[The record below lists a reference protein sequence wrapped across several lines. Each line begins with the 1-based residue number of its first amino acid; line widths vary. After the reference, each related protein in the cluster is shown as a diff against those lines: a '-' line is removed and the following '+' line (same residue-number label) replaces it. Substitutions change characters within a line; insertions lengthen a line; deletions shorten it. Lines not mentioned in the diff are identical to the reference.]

1 MAIYNDNNPYNPYNR
16 MREYYRDPNAS
27 RFQEVELNN
36 GDIAFQDKNTG
47 YIYRSDG
54 TYADPFEQGE
64 LGYYDRSA
72 MPFTDA
78 DFARNKNYY
87 NEVELNNG
95 EKAYQDRYGIVYLN
109 DGTTVNPNNG
119 ETGTYNINDKP
130 FSFSKQ
136 KMIPRSYQQQSNNN
150 VEQIQNDL
158 YQNWGADKKYGTN
171 FVDGKFGNNTVT
183 AMIDMLNNNYDAN
196 ISIDGNTQE
205 KTRRVQRWLREHNF
219 VGADGKELTVDGKFG
234 KNTAK
239 AFADASNKYKEH
251 MAISEQMVREEE
263 ERIAREQSEREA
275 YNNSPAVRAEQ
286 PNRNMFSGVGL
297 GIPPQFINQYND
309 VAESDGTRYVGT
321 DVLGRAIY
329 K

>member
-1 MAIYNDNNPYNPYNR
+1 MAFYNDNNPYNR

-64 LGYYDRSA
+64 LGYYDRST
-72 MPFTDA
+72 MPFTDV
-78 DFARNKNYY
+78 DFGRNKNYY

-109 DGTTVNPNNG
+109 DGTTVNPSNG
-119 ETGTYNINDKP
+119 ETGIYDINDKP
-130 FSFSKQ
+130 FSFTQQ
-136 KMIPRSYQQQSNNN
+136 KTMPLSYKQQSNNN

-158 YQNWGADKKYGTN
+158 YQNWGADSKYGTN

-183 AMIDMLNNNYDAN
+183 AMIDMLNKNFNAG
-196 ISIDGNTQE
+196 ISTDGTTQE
-205 KTRRVQRWLREHNF
+205 KTRRVQRFLNENDF
-219 VGADGKELTVDGKFG
+219 VGEDGKQLVVDGKFG

-239 AFADASNKYKEH
+239 AFMDASNMIKRHLANSEKRAKE
-251 MAISEQMVREEE
+251 IDEQIAREEAYRNSSAVREE
-263 ERIAREQSEREA
+263 
-275 YNNSPAVRAEQ
+275 Q
-286 PNRNMFSGVGL
+286 PRRDMFSGVNL
-297 GIPPQFINQYND
+297 GIPDYMQPEDYENNTPKI
-309 VAESDGTRYVGT
+309 VAIDY
-321 DVLGRAIY
+321 LGRPIY
-329 K
+329 Q

>member
-1 MAIYNDNNPYNPYNR
+1 MAFYNDNNPYNR

-27 RFQEVELNN
+27 RFQEVKLSN

-72 MPFTDA
+72 MPFTDD

-109 DGTTVNPNNG
+109 DGTTVNPSNG

-130 FSFSKQ
+130 FSFTQQ
-136 KMIPRSYQQQSNNN
+136 KTMPLSYKQQSNNN

-171 FVDGKFGNNTVT
+171 FVDGKFGNNTIT
-183 AMIDMLNNNYDAN
+183 AMIDMLNNTYEAN
-196 ISIDGNTQE
+196 ISTNGTTQD
-205 KTRRVQRWLREHNF
+205 KTRRVQQWLKNNDF
-219 VGADGKELTVDGKFG
+219 VGTDGKELVIDGKFG

-239 AFADASNKYKEH
+239 AFADASNKYKRH
-251 MAISEQMVREEE
+251 LEES
-263 ERIAREQSEREA
+263 ERIDRENDERLAHEQA
-275 YNNSPAVRAEQ
+275 YRNSPAVRTEQ
-286 PNRNMFSGVGL
+286 PRRDMFSGVNL
-297 GIPPQFINQYND
+297 GIPDYMQPEDYAQPTQRI
-309 VAESDGTRYVGT
+309 VGF
-321 DVLGRAIY
+321 DYYGRPIY
-329 K
+329 E